1 MDDSGPDSTVTV
13 VARIRQI
20 SREHPTRGAV
30 EFGSSVMSYATLDVQ
45 SSRLAACLRERF
57 GVSRGSFVGI
67 CLESS
72 PTAMVAIL
80 AILKA
85 GAAYVP
91 LDADLPKQRLSYMIR
106 DTGLKV
112 VLTQRKFS
120 VDIAL
125 SALEPGALRMLLL
138 DQDQSWQ
145 APRDDWDESACA
157 PTPSDLAYLIYT
169 SGSTGIPKGV
179 MVEHRGLLNLSDA
192 SARLFDIS
200 ERSRVVQFSSL
211 SFDAAVWEIFTA
223 LVGGGTLVLGARTDM
238 LPGRALATFLARN
251 RINWICI
258 PPSLLASMLDA
269 KEDLAC
275 LHTVVAG
282 AEACPL
288 AVARAWAKGG
298 RRFFNAYGPTET
310 TVCATTYRFMGSEDS
325 VPIGVPLPGVHTY
338 VVDETLQRV
347 PAGQAGELCIGG
359 IGVGRGYLHKPELNA
374 RVFIRSPWSDETL
387 YRTGDIV
394 VENAQTGLLEFVG
407 RRDNQVK
414 VRGYRIEIEAIEHAL
429 SEHPGVQNAAVAVV
443 ELQTPSLERSKTLV
457 GYFVARPGADPE
469 GLSQEGVTR
478 FLVGKL
484 PHYMVPPIYVQ
495 LDVMP
500 MKANRSKIDR
510 AALPLP
516 TAKRTGSQPLTDR
529 TRQIATLFD
538 QALNLPLGTIQQHD
552 HFFQMG
558 GNSMDVAHL
567 LMALKTEFGV
577 QVPARTVYVNPT
589 PAAMDAAVEAIL
601 SSPYFTTAA
610 EVVDLAKEA
619 RLKDDFPLQIV
630 AGPATPKII
639 LLTGGTGFMGAALL
653 QELLSRDATLKV
665 YCLVRSDSEES
676 ARERLE
682 HTFQNYGLAVSV
694 LERVCAIPGDIEN
707 VTLGLAAAEY
717 ARLSLEVDTVYH
729 CAADIN
735 YSKPYALVKGPNV
748 DGTHNVLRF
757 ACAGSPKTLQYV
769 STAGLFGATAALLG
783 INDVLE
789 DYDIKSSIAIMAIE
803 NGYAK
808 SKWIAER
815 LVQAAA
821 ARGLRAGIYRLGFIE
836 GSSRTGI
843 ANIADLL
850 CRMICG
856 CIQMGVYPNFPE
868 KYWIVT
874 PVDFAANAIA
884 HISLSGGTGPYHIVV
899 DHDKDARHNDMF
911 ETINAL
917 GFPVRRIDPADWF
930 EALATCSPDNALY
943 PITSYLLEKV
953 HEGRNTILEAH
964 YRTEACANTRTHE
977 ALAGSGTVVPTID
990 AELIA
995 KYLSYFVS
1003 CGLIKRRAVTE

>member
-1 MDDSGPDSTVTV
+1 MEYSGRDSPATVLT
-13 VARIRQI
+13 RIRRI
-20 SREHPTRGAV
+20 SREHPTRSAV
-30 EFGSSVMSYATLDVQ
+30 EFGNSVMSYASLDVQ
-45 SSRLAACLRERF
+45 SSRLAACLRERY
-57 GVSRGSFVGI
+57 GVSRGAFVGI

-112 VLTQRKFS
+112 VLTQRRFS
-120 VDIAL
+120 IDISL
-125 SALEPGALRMLLL
+125 SALEPGTLRMLVL

-145 APRDDWDESACA
+145 APREDWDESVCA

-192 SARLFDIS
+192 SAQLFDIC

-269 KEDLAC
+269 NEDLAC

-298 RRFFNAYGPTET
+298 RRFYNAYGPTET
-310 TVCATTYRFMGSEDS
+310 TVCATMHRFVGTESC
-325 VPIGVPLPGVHTY
+325 VPIGAPLPGVHTY
-338 VVDETLQRV
+338 VVSEELQRV
-347 PAGQAGELCIGG
+347 PAGQAGELWIGG

-374 RVFIRSPWSDETL
+374 KAFIRSPWSDEIL

-394 VENAQTGLLEFVG
+394 VEDPQTGLLEFVG

-443 ELQTPSLERSKTLV
+443 ELQTHSLERSKTLV
-457 GYFVARPGADPE
+457 GYFVARPGADSD
-469 GLSQEGVTR
+469 GLSQEGLTR
-478 FLVGKL
+478 FLAGKL

-529 TRQIATLFD
+529 TRQMATLFD
-538 QALNLPLGTIQQHD
+538 QALNLPIGTIQQHD

-589 PAAMDAAVEAIL
+589 PAAMEEAVEAIL
-601 SSPYFTTAA
+601 RSPYFTTAA
-610 EVVDLAKEA
+610 EVVDLVKEA
-619 RLKDDFPLQIV
+619 RLKDDFPLHIES
-630 AGPATPKII
+630 GPAAPKSI

-665 YCLVRSDSEES
+665 YCLVRSPSEAI

-682 HTFQNYGLAVSV
+682 HTFQMLRLQGSV
-694 LERVCAIPGDIEN
+694 LERVCAVPGDIEN
-707 VTLGLAAAEY
+707 ATLGLTPAEY
-717 ARLSLEVDTVYH
+717 TRLSSEVDTVIH

-735 YSKPYALVKGPNV
+735 YSKPYALLKQPNV
-748 DGTHNVLRF
+748 EGTHNVLRF
-757 ACAGSPKTLQYV
+757 TCSGRPKTLQYI
-769 STAGLFGATAALLG
+769 STAGLFGATAGLLG

-789 DYDIKSSIAIMAIE
+789 DYDIRTSIPIVSIE
-803 NGYAK
+803 NGYVK
-808 SKWIAER
+808 SKWVAER
-815 LVQAAA
+815 IVQAAS

-843 ANIADLL
+843 GNVSDLL

-856 CIQMGVYPNFPE
+856 CIQMGTYPNFPE
-868 KYWIVT
+868 KHWVVT
-874 PVDFAANAIA
+874 PVDYAAKSIA
-884 HISLSGGTGPYHIVV
+884 HISLSAGIGAYHIVV
-899 DHDKDARHNDMF
+899 DHKNDARHNELF

-930 EALATCSPDNALY
+930 EMLAACSQDNALY

-953 HEGRNTILEAH
+953 HEGRNNILEAH
-964 YRTEACANTRTHE
+964 FRTQAFVNTRTHE
-977 ALAGSGTVVPTID
+977 ALANSEIIVPTID

-995 KYLSYFVS
+995 KYISYFVS
-1003 CGLIKRRAVTE
+1003 CGLITRPERTS